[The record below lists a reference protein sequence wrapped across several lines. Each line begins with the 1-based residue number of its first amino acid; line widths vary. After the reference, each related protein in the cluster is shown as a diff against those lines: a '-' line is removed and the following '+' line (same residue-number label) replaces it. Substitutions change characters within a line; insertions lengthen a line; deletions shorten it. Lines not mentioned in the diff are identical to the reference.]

1 MKLKN
6 IFSIIFHSLS
16 AITIV
21 LFLFFITPKGFYGF
35 IEMEHKNLYIDTEIA
50 IGAFLIVFFIFF
62 LTALLLGIGSQINK
76 WSLTI
81 YTFISICFFTYYTL
95 NSDINTV
102 TKTLTTGITIA
113 LVVLF
118 ILLLLSKKNQK
129 WINIFGISTSSLSLM
144 FFLVLFGIMMKEI
157 TYKNPFINDHIIL
170 QYKNNKNEYL
180 LQQRHKI
187 SSEIRYI
194 YVYDKF
200 LGIHIYQKSYSDD
213 IFEIQGSVNFLSHGL
228 WIKKDKKG
236 NLVDELQI
244 PQEIIEHE
252 EEEKEDYAYE
262 LDEEKWIYGPSDI
275 TDQARNNFYDNYF
288 YHFDSDPFNIDFS
301 SSNLKSIQLHNDAYI
316 KKSYTYIHGLSGLIY
331 YSSLHEALFR
341 FNEQQLNQEY
351 TDYEQPDNFF
361 DLSLIESFIGLPLFD
376 SELRE
381 KNGFRFVCYNTKVVD
396 WVFNNLIPQPEDQ
409 YSLDS
414 YHNYQDVYNVL
425 ASRYFRLTFEAYLTI
440 HKNIINKEISVFH
453 DQVIE
458 KGMDVRS
465 YLDNNYPDTLQEYIV
480 EPITDNEGYTY
491 YDNEWQYYGPKVA
504 IGWWFRRM
512 EDQSASN
519 LLQGV
524 IKVLQLY
531 DQEWYEDQ
539 YDKYDISP
547 EEIEKN

>member
-1 MKLKN
+1 M
-6 IFSIIFHSLS
+6 
-16 AITIV
+16 
-21 LFLFFITPKGFYGF
+21 
-35 IEMEHKNLYIDTEIA
+35 
-50 IGAFLIVFFIFF
+50 
-62 LTALLLGIGSQINK
+62 
-76 WSLTI
+76 
-81 YTFISICFFTYYTL
+81 
-95 NSDINTV
+95 
-102 TKTLTTGITIA
+102 
-113 LVVLF
+113 
-118 ILLLLSKKNQK
+118 
-129 WINIFGISTSSLSLM
+129 
-144 FFLVLFGIMMKEI
+144 
-157 TYKNPFINDHIIL
+157 
-170 QYKNNKNEYL
+170 
-180 LQQRHKI
+180 
-187 SSEIRYI
+187 
-194 YVYDKF
+194 
-200 LGIHIYQKSYSDD
+200 
-213 IFEIQGSVNFLSHGL
+213 
-228 WIKKDKKG
+228 
-236 NLVDELQI
+236 
-244 PQEIIEHE
+244 
-252 EEEKEDYAYE
+252 
-262 LDEEKWIYGPSDI
+262 
-275 TDQARNNFYDNYF
+275 
-288 YHFDSDPFNIDFS
+288 
-301 SSNLKSIQLHNDAYI
+301 
-316 KKSYTYIHGLSGLIY
+316 
-331 YSSLHEALFR
+331 
-341 FNEQQLNQEY
+341 
-351 TDYEQPDNFF
+351 
-361 DLSLIESFIGLPLFD
+361 
-376 SELRE
+376 
-381 KNGFRFVCYNTKVVD
+381 VD